1 MAINAA
7 EMSVLNDFSHI
18 KSCQSQS
25 TQSSVISGLTSA
37 FWPCFIG
44 AGGIPGHPIT
54 AAASGQEEAAAHPA
68 LQRAAQLLRGQEQRL
83 RVSHL
88 L

>member
-44 AGGIPGHPIT
+44 MAGGIPGHPIT
-54 AAASGQEEAAAHPA
+54 AAACSG
-68 LQRAAQLLRGQEQRL
+68 RGHKEGTEQPRL
-83 RVSHL
+83 SPLTVTFPEGL
-88 L
+88 